1 MRINTSNIASVSLLL
16 AASFTG
22 CAKPQAGAENV
33 ELISSLRTAVSA
45 QNPEWLEANVKAI
58 NERHAGGH
66 MSDSAHE
73 AFQAIIEK
81 AQAGEWKEAEQD
93 AIAFQKAQRPTD
105 EQMGRTAHHD
115 H

>member
-1 MRINTSNIASVSLLL
+1 MKTNTSVIAIVFLLL
-16 AASFTG
+16 VASFVG

-45 QNPEWLEANVKAI
+45 QNPEWLEANVRAI
-58 NERHAGGH
+58 DERHAAGH
-66 MSDSAHE
+66 ISDPAHE

-81 AQAGEWKEAEQD
+81 AQAGEWKKAEQD
-93 AIAFQKAQRPTD
+93 AIAFQKSQRPTG
-105 EQMGRTAHHD
+105 EERGQTAQHD